1 MSYYNSYAVSE
12 RRQGFK
18 DLSGSNIDGQVL
30 ADYIDRGGGVMTRQ
44 FRGSAFLVGLSCCWQ
59 MTGCRVSTR
68 SSRSSAP
75 SVSKCISRSNDCKK
89 VGVLPKPVWNVS
101 RRTRKMRVAANVKM
115 SEELKIEVSHNK
127 GEEEPEAKARWF
139 QSLTLTERIEM
150 LCSITDLILAN
161 NPAVADKR
169 DDESASR
176 RVRVVSKT
184 RS

>member
-1 MSYYNSYAVSE
+1 
-12 RRQGFK
+12 
-18 DLSGSNIDGQVL
+18 
-30 ADYIDRGGGVMTRQ
+30 
-44 FRGSAFLVGLSCCWQ
+44 
-59 MTGCRVSTR
+59 
-68 SSRSSAP
+68 
-75 SVSKCISRSNDCKK
+75 
-89 VGVLPKPVWNVS
+89 
-101 RRTRKMRVAANVKM
+101 MRVAAKVKM
-115 SEELKIEVSHNK
+115 SEELKIEVSHNR

-169 DDESASR
+169 DDKSASR